1 MPVHTWKPLEP
12 LTEAD
17 HSIDLSGVQALYESW
32 HQVQAKLRANNPEGL
47 ARFTERLSRR
57 LSVETGILERVYDL
71 DRGTTESLVEQGFIE
86 DLVAHSS
93 TDIEPGRLINILRD
107 QDGATQLIID
117 CIAGNRPISV
127 GFANELHAVL
137 MRHIHTAT
145 AVDQFGNRRDI
156 PLKKGAFKEYPNN
169 PLQTD
174 GTLHEYCPPTQV
186 RPEMERL
193 FDFLQAYTHNDP
205 ILVAAWLHH
214 RFTQIHP
221 YQDGN
226 GRVGRALTTL
236 VLLKA
241 DLFPLVI
248 DRKMRGT
255 YFDALQEADRGD
267 LTPLAQ
273 MFGKL
278 EQDAILSALSIEVE
292 AKIKEEE
299 VLSSAVLSNLQA
311 KFSRRQFLRREEL
324 LKANHVAKELRARGK
339 EVADRVFSDFAELL
353 RSVGSPRHYV
363 QVGGS
368 DAGNKHWFKYEV
380 VKAASEA
387 GKWAN
392 YEEDHY
398 FINAKIQIDNE
409 RLVFV
414 TSFHHVGHELSG
426 VMEATAFARL
436 ETLDD
441 EDGTETVKQEFFIC
455 SLQPF
460 VFTNNSSPSALFDGF
475 EQWMDAAIAVAIKE
489 YGDRL

>member
-1 MPVHTWKPLEP
+1 
-12 LTEAD
+12 
-17 HSIDLSGVQALYESW
+17 
-32 HQVQAKLRANNPEGL
+32 
-47 ARFTERLSRR
+47 
-57 LSVETGILERVYDL
+57 
-71 DRGTTESLVEQGFIE
+71 
-86 DLVAHSS
+86 
-93 TDIEPGRLINILRD
+93 
-107 QDGATQLIID
+107 
-117 CIAGNRPISV
+117 
-127 GFANELHAVL
+127 

-145 AVDQFGNRRDI
+145 AVDQFGKRREI

-193 FDFLQAYTHNDP
+193 FDLLQTYTQHDP

-248 DRKMRGT
+248 DRTMRGA
-255 YFDALQEADRGD
+255 YFDALQEADRGE
-267 LTPLAQ
+267 LAPLAQ

-311 KFSRRQFLRREEL
+311 KFTRRQYLKREEL
-324 LKANHVAKELRARGK
+324 LQVNRIAKELRAKGK
-339 EVADRVFSDFAELL
+339 DVADRVFSDFADLL
-353 RSVGSPRHYV
+353 RSVGTPRYYV

-368 DAGNKHWFKYEV
+368 DAGNKHWYKYEV
-380 VKAASEA
+380 VKAATEA

-441 EDGTETVKQEFFIC
+441 EDGTETIKQDFFIC

-460 VFTNNSSPSALFDGF
+460 VFTNNSLPSALVDSF